1 MTEFFLLRYITSSRR
16 LKVNAGAWR
25 LDEKPIPSLRRL
37 LGSQHIASSYVS
49 EYWEVGN
56 VKGLAFYIKESLRSM
71 RPAKELAMD
80 ATYGINSSG
89 MELFGVLGELDGTGV
104 PLAYMFVEKPR
115 SADPTKRANPYEI
128 ARLLVLFLG
137 GLKGFGFN
145 PMFFGCDKD
154 LSELLA
160 IPEVW
165 PGVKIQECYWHAQ
178 RALQTKLK
186 ASKATDQLGGY
197 HPEECCDIIENFEI
211 CWGPLAERRPMD
223 HRNHP
228 STMFF
233 QKP

>member
-1 MTEFFLLRYITSSRR
+1 MQLMASIALEWSCLVCLESSTALEFR
-16 LKVNAGAWR
+16 WR
-25 LDEKPIPSLRRL
+25 TCL
-37 LGSQHIASSYVS
+37 
-49 EYWEVGN
+49 
-56 VKGLAFYIKESLRSM
+56 
-71 RPAKELAMD
+71 
-80 ATYGINSSG
+80 
-89 MELFGVLGELDGTGV
+89 
-104 PLAYMFVEKPR
+104 EKPR